1 VAEKMASDK
10 TLALLGKIK
19 SKQWKAMGETV
30 IGLKELV
37 EMGGVGI
44 LGHLEESL
52 TLEMGKL
59 FSPLQNEINDALTEA
74 LSPIMP
80 YITTVMNELTVWFK
94 LAVESWKAIF
104 TGQWDDVLKDIT
116 KLITS
121 NMDDTQIQTLNKIT
135 GFLYDIRVSWERG
148 WKKLGK
154 KWEDFW
160 RSLGWK

>member
-1 VAEKMASDK
+1 
-10 TLALLGKIK
+10 
-19 SKQWKAMGETV
+19 
-30 IGLKELV
+30 
-37 EMGGVGI
+37 
-44 LGHLEESL
+44 
-52 TLEMGKL
+52 
-59 FSPLQNEINDALTEA
+59 
-74 LSPIMP
+74 MP